1 MKREEAV
8 NHSNHRENQLTQQ
21 EARSPSKKP
30 DHRGGNRVIIQNQI
44 TQFTNSP
51 IPREKPL
58 TPVKMAPIIIKSL
71 KEGIQIEGCEN
82 HE

>member
-8 NHSNHRENQLTQQ
+8 SHSNQR
-21 EARSPSKKP
+21 
-30 DHRGGNRVIIQNQI
+30 GNRVIIQNQI
-44 TQFTNSP
+44 TQFTNSPNSP